1 MGVSK
6 QCSGIVVVHS
16 CTQRIFLGLNCFLSF
31 FVWWIDVTM
40 AEKKRVDSKGILL
53 TITNHAVGVKK
64 FVSRQEGETDV

>member
-1 MGVSK
+1 LY
-6 QCSGIVVVHS
+6 
-16 CTQRIFLGLNCFLSF
+16 TENIFRAELLSF

-40 AEKKRVDSKGILL
+40 AEKKRVDSEGILL